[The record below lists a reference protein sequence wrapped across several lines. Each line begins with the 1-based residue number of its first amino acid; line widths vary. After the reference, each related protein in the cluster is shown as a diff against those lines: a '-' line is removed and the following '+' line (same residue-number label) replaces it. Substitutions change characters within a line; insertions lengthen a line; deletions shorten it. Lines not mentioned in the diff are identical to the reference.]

1 MGRIMSSIYARLS
14 SYISRLQF
22 ATMRKMK
29 NFLAVFAAFLL
40 ITACDPKPVDIP
52 ETPRDELII
61 GTWRSVVHREDG
73 NVVNG
78 EGYREFEF
86 REDNRVLIEE
96 FEEDGSP
103 IDDIEDN
110 WQLIDSDEQIEFDT
124 EGVYD
129 VISMTIDS
137 MTLEYDK
144 PDPFSGQLIRHSD
157 DFLKQ

>member
-1 MGRIMSSIYARLS
+1 MSKTKI
-14 SYISRLQF
+14 
-22 ATMRKMK
+22 
-29 NFLAVFAAFLL
+29 FLTVFALVLL
-40 ITACDPKPVDIP
+40 MAACKDDTGTTEP

-61 GTWRSVVHREDG
+61 GTWKSEIHREDG
-73 NVVNG
+73 NVVMG

-86 REDNRVLIEE
+86 REDGTVLIEE

-110 WQLIDSDEQIEFDT
+110 WALVEDDERIQFDT
-124 EGVYD
+124 EGQYD
-129 VISMTIDS
+129 VISMSTDS

>member
-1 MGRIMSSIYARLS
+1 MSKIKIFLTA
-14 SYISRLQF
+14 F
-22 ATMRKMK
+22 A
-29 NFLAVFAAFLL
+29 LVLL
-40 ITACDPKPVDIP
+40 IAACKDDTGTEEP
-52 ETPRDELII
+52 EIPRDELII
-61 GTWRSVVHREDG
+61 GTWKSEVHREDG
-73 NVVNG
+73 NVVMG

-86 REDNRVLIEE
+86 REDGTVLIEE

-110 WQLIDSDEQIEFDT
+110 WALVEDDERIQFDT
-124 EGVYD
+124 EGQYD
-129 VISMTIDS
+129 IISMNTDS

>member
-1 MGRIMSSIYARLS
+1 MSKIKIL
-14 SYISRLQF
+14 L
-22 ATMRKMK
+22 T
-29 NFLAVFAAFLL
+29 VFALVLL
-40 ITACDPKPVDIP
+40 MAACKDDTGTEEP
-52 ETPRDELII
+52 EIPRDELII
-61 GTWRSVVHREDG
+61 GTWKSEVHREDG
-73 NVVNG
+73 NVVMG

-86 REDNRVLIEE
+86 REDGTVLIEE

-110 WQLIDSDEQIEFDT
+110 WALVEDDERIQFDT
-124 EGVYD
+124 EGQYD
-129 VISMTIDS
+129 VISMNADS